1 MPYELFVGWRY
12 LYSARQS
19 AAIWAAFVIG
29 ATILA
34 AGIGFFFYATSRNLP
49 PDAVLVAGLS
59 AVTAKTVA
67 AIAMLVGGL
76 SAAGAGL
83 LLLFSTF
90 TAISILGVAIGVSI
104 LIWVLSVTSGFQ
116 QEFRT
121 KVLGVNAHIL
131 VIRYGEF
138 HEYRDVMRAVE
149 KMPGVVS
156 TAPFVFNE
164 MMVAKGQRLS
174 GILVKGVDPDRVGRV
189 LDLPSQIAEPRRIK
203 ASEMSEL
210 LVSSTDAKGRS
221 LKRDA
226 GIVIGRELAK
236 KLDAQVG
243 DQLRLISPL
252 SGLDISGWSAGAE
265 IPRSRDFRITG
276 IFFSGF
282 NEYDKRLVYVHMR
295 EVQNFLDQGDIVTGV
310 DLKVR
315 DVFQARRMARNIAAA
330 LGAGKYRT
338 IDWSELNHNLFT
350 ALAIQK
356 VFLQLVIG
364 LIVFVAAFN
373 VLAALAMLVIRKT
386 REVSILKSM
395 GMSAAGVARI
405 FQSTGIIVWALGTGL
420 GLLWGYLG
428 GLVLRRY
435 GFPLDPK
442 VYHISELP
450 VRMDPWEFIATA
462 GFALLVCVLATLY
475 PAIRAAR
482 LDPVTGLRYE

>member
-1 MPYELFVGWRY
+1 
-12 LYSARQS
+12 
-19 AAIWAAFVIG
+19 
-29 ATILA
+29 
-34 AGIGFFFYATSRNLP
+34 
-49 PDAVLVAGLS
+49 
-59 AVTAKTVA
+59 
-67 AIAMLVGGL
+67 
-76 SAAGAGL
+76 
-83 LLLFSTF
+83 
-90 TAISILGVAIGVSI
+90 
-104 LIWVLSVTSGFQ
+104 
-116 QEFRT
+116 
-121 KVLGVNAHIL
+121 
-131 VIRYGEF
+131 
-138 HEYRDVMRAVE
+138 
-149 KMPGVVS
+149 
-156 TAPFVFNE
+156 VFNE